1 MAQQVGLQVFNENGE
16 VYLDLTSRPTLY
28 LGEVD
33 IYPTVTTGQCSGEFG
48 QRLNQDDYGSYG
60 FFYVIERV
68 YLSSIDVF
76 NQSYNFPAFSIN
88 SDGITHEVYFT
99 WSYKNS
105 NHPNVPVRIR
115 YGVF

>member
-48 QRLNQDDYGSYG
+48 QRLNRDDYI
-60 FFYVIERV
+60 FFKLFYVIERV
-68 YLSSIDVF
+68 YLSGIDVF
-76 NQSYNFPAFSIN
+76 NQSYNFPVFNIN
-88 SDGITHEVYFT
+88 SDMTTNEVYFT

-105 NHPNVPVRIR
+105 NYLNVPVRIR